1 MGLLSMI
8 YADIERSA
16 KVPPFCGCFL
26 RQERE
31 DPTRRYIIDQ
41 CRCGEEHCDVCEWSW
56 DANIPHPDSHINN
69 RLVNF
74 HPVYSQG
81 TAMVRGTE
89 PLRMGM
95 CHYWEIKMM
104 SPVSGTDMMVG
115 VGTDKV
121 DLTSHQYTFGSTL
134 GLDEHSWGYS
144 YRGVVLHSGR
154 SYFFGKKFT
163 QGSIV
168 GVLLNLRRGTMELYI
183 NRVPQGQAFHDLPTD
198 PNVKLY
204 PMLSSTAA
212 KSQMKLLNAVSFEEN
227 LQYHA
232 MRTIYRHPQLL
243 AELQTYPMFDIIV
256 KRFWF
261 LRQTDDAY
269 NTDTIDRI
277 SKRQQ
282 QPPENLENA
291 MMSPVSG
298 TDMMVGVG
306 TDKVDLTS
314 HQYTFG
320 STLGLDEHS
329 WGYSYR
335 GVVLHSGRSYF
346 FGKKFTQGSIVGVL
360 LNLRRGT
367 MELYINRV
375 PQGQAFHD
383 LPTDPNVKLYPMLS
397 STAAKSQ
404 MKLLNAVSF
413 EENLQYHAMRTIYR
427 HPQLLAELQT
437 YPMFDIIVKRFWFLR
452 QTDDAYNTDTI
463 DRISKRQQQPPEN
476 LENAVLLK
484 NLGEG
489 TSKATKGE
497 PMPSLQSH

>member
-291 MMSPVSG
+291 
-298 TDMMVGVG
+298 
-306 TDKVDLTS
+306 
-314 HQYTFG
+314 
-320 STLGLDEHS
+320 
-329 WGYSYR
+329 
-335 GVVLHSGRSYF
+335 
-346 FGKKFTQGSIVGVL
+346 
-360 LNLRRGT
+360 
-367 MELYINRV
+367 
-375 PQGQAFHD
+375 
-383 LPTDPNVKLYPMLS
+383 
-397 STAAKSQ
+397 
-404 MKLLNAVSF
+404 
-413 EENLQYHAMRTIYR
+413 
-427 HPQLLAELQT
+427 
-437 YPMFDIIVKRFWFLR
+437 
-452 QTDDAYNTDTI
+452 
-463 DRISKRQQQPPEN
+463 
-476 LENAVLLK
+476 VLLK

-489 TSKATKGE
+489 TSKATKDETEYEVTDDVYGNLE
-497 PMPSLQSH
+497 ITHKEKETSCNSSDDDLDCYEFFCNHGR